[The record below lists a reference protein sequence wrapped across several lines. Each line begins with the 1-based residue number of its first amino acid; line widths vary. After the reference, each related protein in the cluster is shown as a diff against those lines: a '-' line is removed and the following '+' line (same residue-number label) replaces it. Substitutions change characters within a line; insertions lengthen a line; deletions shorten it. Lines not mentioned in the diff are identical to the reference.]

1 MALNGRGA
9 ALGLAQE
16 AGTQA
21 WTGLLGEGECLL
33 WCLWGGMRG
42 KGAGPEQH
50 TVLCSTGS
58 GFPLVL
64 QGIWMRLPGERISL
78 RSHSLAVFV
87 P

>member
-1 MALNGRGA
+1 MAEEQLWGLRRRLGHRLGLGFWVKEGVCSVASGGECMERGA
-9 ALGLAQE
+9 S
-16 AGTQA
+16 
-21 WTGLLGEGECLL
+21 
-33 WCLWGGMRG
+33 
-42 KGAGPEQH
+42 PEQH